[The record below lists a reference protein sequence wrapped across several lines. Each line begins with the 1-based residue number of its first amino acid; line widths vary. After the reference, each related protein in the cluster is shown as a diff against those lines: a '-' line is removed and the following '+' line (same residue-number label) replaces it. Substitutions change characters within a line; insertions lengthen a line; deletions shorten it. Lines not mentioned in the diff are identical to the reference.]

1 MYKVNA
7 NRGDAGTYSPSIV
20 FVQRK
25 ADLPAAS
32 NGVISLRDNTNYFFT
47 SNVDL
52 MGDRLVAGQNT
63 VILGGSSENCNISST
78 GLSAGTALLTSEWSL
93 PIRNVSFTHAL
104 MLDLDADGNADQAL
118 DWFGVNFLNCA
129 SVGRIANYSNFIM
142 TDSALLNSAN
152 MEFDGSIGTIGF
164 NQCLFSG
171 IAGQTTL
178 NFPSSLTVT
187 RRIRVI
193 YSSFIASGG
202 ATAINVS
209 SSATIPVESYILDTV
224 NFSGGATY
232 TAGVTYTSNTA
243 LFQNCK
249 GITNS
254 GEIGQM
260 YFSSNAS
267 ATSVAQ
273 ANTFYKITG
282 TTAAGSINQKFS
294 HSSNRLTYTGAITRA
309 FKVTGIAS
317 VVANSGNRVSLRVG
331 KDGTTLAE
339 SDSKAT
345 ISATNRFENLACH
358 AIVELATNN
367 YIELFV
373 ANDSVQNVTVED
385 LNVIIEA
392 LN

>member
-1 MYKVNA
+1 M
-7 NRGDAGTYSPSIV
+7 NRGDAGAYSPAIV

-25 ADLPAAS
+25 ADLPAAI
-32 NGVISLRDNTNYFFT
+32 NGVITLEDDVNYFFT
-47 SNVDL
+47 ADVDL
-52 MGDRLVAGQNT
+52 IGDRLVAGQNT
-63 VILGGSSENCNISST
+63 VIIGGSSENCVISST
-78 GLSAGTALLTSEWSL
+78 GLSAATPLLSSEWSL
-93 PIRNVSFTHAL
+93 PMRNVAFTHDL
-104 MLDLDADGNADQAL
+104 VLDLDADGNADQAL

-142 TDSALLNSAN
+142 TDSALLSSAN
-152 MEFDGSIGTIGF
+152 MEFDGSIGTVGF

-178 NFPSSLTVT
+178 NFPSTLTIT

-193 YSSFIASGG
+193 YSSFVAFSG

-260 YFSSNAS
+260 YFSGNVS
-267 ATSVAQ
+267 ATTIANSNTYYKVA
-273 ANTFYKITG
+273 G
-282 TTAAGSINQKFS
+282 TTIAGSINQKFS
-294 HSSNRLTYTGAITRA
+294 HTTGRLTYSGAITRA
-309 FKVTGIAS
+309 FKITAVAS
-317 VVANSGNRVSLRVG
+317 VVGVAGNKISLRVA
-331 KDGTTLAE
+331 KDATTIAE
-339 SDSKAT
+339 STSAAT
-345 ISATNRFENLACH
+345 ISASNRFESLTCH
-358 AIVELATNN
+358 AIVELVTNN

-373 ANDSVQNVTVED
+373 ANDSAQNVTIED